1 MTIAKP
7 SLPTLTHGLKEWQV
21 AVTALEQGETIVLLR
36 KGGLRE
42 AKGQF
47 TIAHQ
52 HILLYPTYEHQQ
64 PHLVKA
70 QYANAIVPV
79 ASGWHP
85 ETIRLNTWA
94 TITES
99 IQVSEA
105 APLAALLPFHIWNEA
120 FAAER
125 LKWKPSQPIEVLLLR
140 VYRLGQPQIIP
151 YNPVYGGCKSWLDLS
166 EAIAQTDG
174 FASALAD
181 STPVLKTADYHDRC
195 ARILA
200 IVQQGGAQ

>member
-1 MTIAKP
+1 MTIAKQ
-7 SLPTLTHGLKEWQV
+7 SLPTVTHGLKEWQV

-64 PHLVKA
+64 PHLVKE
-70 QYANAIVPV
+70 QYTNAIVPV
-79 ASGWHP
+79 TPGWHP
-85 ETIRLNTWA
+85 EMVRLGSWA
-94 TITES
+94 TITDS
-99 IQVSEA
+99 VQVSEA

-140 VYRLGQPQIIP
+140 VYRLAQPQIIP

-166 EAIAQTDG
+166 NAIAQTDG
-174 FASALAD
+174 FASALAN
-181 STPVLKTADYHDRC
+181 STPVLNTSDYRDRC
-195 ARILA
+195 ANVLA
-200 IVQQGGAQ
+200 LVQQGKA

>member
-1 MTIAKP
+1 MTIAKQ
-7 SLPTLTHGLKEWQV
+7 SLPTVTHGLKEWQV

-47 TIAHQ
+47 AIAHQ

-64 PHLVKA
+64 PHLVKE

-79 ASGWHP
+79 TPGWHP
-85 ETIRLNTWA
+85 ETVRLGSWA
-94 TITES
+94 TITDS
-99 IQVSEA
+99 VQVSEA

-140 VYRLGQPQIIP
+140 VYRLAQPQIIP

-166 EAIAQTDG
+166 NAIAQTDG
-174 FASALAD
+174 FASALAN
-181 STPVLKTADYHDRC
+181 STPVLNTSDYRDRC
-195 ARILA
+195 ANVLA
-200 IVQQGGAQ
+200 LVQQGNA